1 MFKQERLI
9 RVKWPTFVMVISIIA
24 LGVMVEPPFNLMSF
38 VYIAGSYLVTS
49 IITAVFAYMTCVF
62 FVFRKNRSQRAV
74 WINYIV
80 WMLIMCNSNIA
91 ALIG

>member
-1 MFKQERLI
+1 MFKQDRLN
-9 RVKWPTFVMVISIIA
+9 RVKWPTFVMAIVIIA
-24 LGVMVEPPFNLMSF
+24 LGVMVEPPFSLMSF
-38 VYIAGSYLVTS
+38 VYTAGSYLVTS
-49 IITAVFAYMTCVF
+49 IIMAVFAYMTCVI

-80 WMLIMCNSNIA
+80 WMLIICNSNIA